1 MSTRKPFYTAALALF
16 IFTLGAG
23 AAQAAAA
30 APVQPSASY
39 SAASL
44 YNLGNSYARDGK
56 SGLAV
61 LNYERARLLAPDDP
75 DLLANLRYVRN
86 TSGLPPAQ
94 ESWYGRMTGF
104 ASANTFFWLGCA
116 GLCIVGASAIVRIR
130 HPHHRA
136 ALLASTAVGLSLMI
150 ITLCNVAAVSPAMNE
165 AVVMT
170 PEALA
175 RVAPASTA
183 ESLMALPQAQT
194 VTIEAQRADFV
205 LVHTQAGRTGWVAR
219 TDLARVV
226 PQRDE

>member
-1 MSTRKPFYTAALALF
+1 MSTRRPLYTAGLALL
-16 IFTLGAG
+16 IFTFSAS
-23 AAQAAAA
+23 ASQAAEDASL
-30 APVQPSASY
+30 QPAGGY
-39 SAASL
+39 SATQL
-44 YNLGNSYARDGK
+44 YNQGNSYARDGK
-56 SGLAV
+56 AGLAV

-75 DLLANLRYVRN
+75 DLRANLRYVR
-86 TSGLPPAQ
+86 SVAGLPTLQAGWFDRIS
-94 ESWYGRMTGF
+94 EL

-116 GLCIVGASAIVRIR
+116 GLCIVGASAIVRRR
-130 HPHHRA
+130 HPRPRA

-226 PQRDE
+226 PQRS